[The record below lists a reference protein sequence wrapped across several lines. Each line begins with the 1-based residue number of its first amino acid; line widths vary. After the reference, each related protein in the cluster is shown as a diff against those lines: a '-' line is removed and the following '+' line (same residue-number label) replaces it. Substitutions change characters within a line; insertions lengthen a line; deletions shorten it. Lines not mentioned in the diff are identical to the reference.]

1 MLFLWPGLSL
11 AQDSMVLHTDTP
23 GTIMDDALADSPAQ
37 VLVQPDPTG
46 PELRA
51 DATYEGAA
59 KNPNVNNSD
68 IFYFILIMLLLMGVF
83 RSVEPRFFKNLF
95 ESFLSTRRSARQVK
109 SKIGQKNMINFLML
123 IIFYLVSGVY
133 VYYII
138 HLFAYVP
145 WLYRW
150 PRPVMI
156 LLFSLGIML
165 VYFIKIGFL
174 KLLGFLFEIDE
185 YTDEYTMN
193 ISLINKMLTIILLP
207 ILCLLIFTSA
217 GIAKIAALISL
228 VIIFLAILN
237 RYARSR
243 ESVSSLI
250 KSNKFHFFIYLCAS
264 EILPFAVLAKI
275 ILK

>member
-1 MLFLWPGLSL
+1 MLFLYPGLSI
-11 AQDSMVLHTDTP
+11 AQDNMGGHTDTLS
-23 GTIMDDALADSPAQ
+23 TNVDDTWADSPAQ
-37 VLVQPDPTG
+37 VLVQPDLHV
-46 PELRA
+46 PESRPDLK
-51 DATYEGAA
+51 YEGAA
-59 KNPNVNNSD
+59 KNADVNNSD

-95 ESFLSTRRSARQVK
+95 ESFLSTRRSARVVK

-138 HLFAYVP
+138 HLFAHVP

-150 PRPVMI
+150 PRTVMI

-185 YTDEYTMN
+185 YTYEYTVN

-207 ILCLLIFTSA
+207 TLCLLIFTSA
-217 GIAKIAALISL
+217 GIAKIAALISF